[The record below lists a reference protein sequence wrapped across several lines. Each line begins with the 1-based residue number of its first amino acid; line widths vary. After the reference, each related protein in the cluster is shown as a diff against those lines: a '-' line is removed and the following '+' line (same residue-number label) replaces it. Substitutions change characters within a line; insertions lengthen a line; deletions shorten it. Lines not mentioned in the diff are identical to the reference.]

1 MKKALPSIL
10 SLVGICAVMAILLAL
25 TNSITGPIIKKNQD
39 AAANAAL
46 LEVMPNGGSFEKMD
60 TGAYTLPKTITEVY
74 KATNGGYIFKL
85 VTTGYAPRF
94 VIICG
99 VNADGTVSGAKCI
112 SSEETKGEE
121 KTYGEKLTGKTV
133 DDVLAVDT
141 VADVTMTTAAY
152 KNAVKDALNAAI
164 ILGGGSVDIRTP
176 EEILADNLNEALP
189 SGEKAFTKLFIVEV
203 IEGIDAV
210 YTADNGAGS
219 VYVIGENFYGVP
231 TGGTSDNA
239 TVAAAH
245 AILSASEIEEIDLS
259 DYTGLPR
266 TLLSAKKTATGN
278 LVLETRGAGYSAQ
291 NPFEEYGYET
301 SGKPIVVRVS
311 ITPEGKI
318 IDTLTV
324 SQDETPGIGDICA
337 KEEFYGLFDGA
348 TEETYRKIDAIAS
361 ATYTYTRDGYLNA
374 IRDAFAAAKI
384 LKGENEQ

>member
-46 LEVMPNGGSFEKMD
+46 LEVMPDGGSFEKMD

-94 VIICG
+94 VIMCG

-176 EEILADNLNEALP
+176 EEILNDNLSAALP
-189 SGEKAFTKLFIVEV
+189 AGEGKFTKLFIVEV

-210 YTADNGAGS
+210 YTADNGTGS

-231 TGGTSDNA
+231 TGATSENEA
-239 TVAAAH
+239 VAAAQT
-245 AILSASEIEEIDLS
+245 ILSATEVEELDLS
-259 DYTGLPR
+259 GYEGLPKR
-266 TLLSAKKTATGN
+266 LKKASKTATGN
-278 LVLETRGAGYSAQ
+278 YILEVEGAGFGIM
-291 NPFEEYGYET
+291 NDEEYIHS
-301 SGKPIVVRVS
+301 SGEYILIRVS
-311 ITPEGKI
+311 ITPDGKI

-324 SQDETPGIGDICA
+324 YQAESENYGGACA
-337 KEEFYGLFDGA
+337 KESFYGQFDGKN
-348 TEETYRKIDAIAS
+348 EETYQEIDAIS
-361 ATYTYTRDGYLNA
+361 GATFTTNGYLKA
-374 IRDAFAAAKI
+374 IENAFASLII
-384 LKGENEQ
+384 LKGGNEQ